1 MRVIEL
7 TEDTPSVL
15 SPTELTQEE
24 ALAVHKRFGAQV
36 DVSFPTVITDNCYAL
51 RPSGYVGQL
60 PISNDLLI
68 RIAPKIPITNIFGM
82 LEYAYNLKSF
92 KLFEGVVD
100 VAVIE
105 DLFEQLAAILARRVL
120 GRVRKGLYSSYIK
133 EEDDLPYV
141 RGRIAIA
148 PTVRGMLR
156 GATTLSCQY
165 EEHTA
170 DVEDNRILAW
180 TLYCLRKL
188 PFKRQSVQRDVR
200 QAYLALAGTITVTP
214 AEALECVN
222 RFYHRLND
230 DYEPMHGLCRLFLEH
245 LGPGIEAGE
254 HVFLPY
260 IVDMPILFETFVAQ
274 WLKEHMPSELQVTP
288 HYRVKLEANVNL
300 TFDMDIVVSS
310 RATRQVLAIL
320 DTKYKRAAQPDEADI
335 SQVTAYALQMH
346 APKAILI
353 YPSSQT
359 QPIEARIGDIS
370 VQSLIFDIRRQDLG
384 GDAFLSKLMSIVA
397 PPSAI

>member
-7 TEDTPSVL
+7 TEETPSML
-15 SPTELTQEE
+15 APTELTQDE
-24 ALAVHKRFGAQV
+24 ALAVHKRFGVQV
-36 DVSFPTVITDNCYAL
+36 AVGFPTVLTENRFEL
-51 RPSGYVGQL
+51 RPSGCVGQL
-60 PISNDLLI
+60 PVSSDLLI
-68 RIAPKIPITNIFGM
+68 RITPKIPIANIFGM

-105 DLFEQLAAILARRVL
+105 DLFERLAAILARRVL
-120 GRVRKGLYSSYIK
+120 GRVRKGLYSSYIA
-133 EEDDLPYV
+133 EEDNLPFV
-141 RGRIAIA
+141 RGRISIA

-156 GATTLSCQY
+156 GGTKLWCQY
-165 EEHTA
+165 DEHTA
-170 DVEDNRILAW
+170 DVQDNRILAW

-188 PFKRQSVQRDVR
+188 PFKRESVQRDVR
-200 QAYLALAGTITVTP
+200 HAYLALAGTITVTP
-214 AEALECVN
+214 AEARECMH

-254 HVFLPY
+254 HLFLPY

-274 WLKEHMPSELQVTP
+274 WLREHVPPELQVTP
-288 HYRVKLEANVNL
+288 HYRVRLDANVNL
-300 TFDMDIVVSS
+300 TFDMDIVV
-310 RATRQVLAIL
+310 RDRETEQVLAIL
-320 DTKYKRAAQPDEADI
+320 DTKYKRATQPDEADI
-335 SQVTAYALQMH
+335 SQVTAYAVQLH

-359 QPIEARIGDIS
+359 QPIGVKIGDIS
-370 VQSLIFDIRRQDLG
+370 VQSLVFDVSSKDLG
-384 GDAFLSKLMSIVA
+384 GDVFLSELMGVLT
-397 PPSAI
+397 

>member
-7 TEDTPSVL
+7 TEETPSMIAPGEL
-15 SPTELTQEE
+15 SQEE

-36 DVSFPTVITDNCYAL
+36 AISFPTVLTENRFEL

-60 PISNDLLI
+60 PILSDLLI

-92 KLFEGVVD
+92 KLFEGMVD
-100 VAVIE
+100 VTVIE
-105 DLFEQLAAILARRVL
+105 DLFERLAAILARRVL

-133 EEDDLPYV
+133 EEDDLPFV
-141 RGRIAIA
+141 RGRIGIA

-156 GATTLSCQY
+156 GATTLWCQY

-170 DVEDNRILAW
+170 DVQDNRILAW

-188 PFKRQSVQRDVR
+188 QFKRQSVQRDVR
-200 QAYLALAGTITVTP
+200 QAYLALAGTVTVTP
-214 AEALECVN
+214 ANARECID

-230 DYEPMHGLCRLFLEH
+230 DYEPMHGLCRLFLEQ
-245 LGPGIEAGE
+245 LGPGIDAGE

-274 WLKEHMPSELQVTP
+274 WLREHVPSELQVTP
-288 HYRVKLEANVNL
+288 HYRVKLDANVNL
-300 TFDMDIVVSS
+300 IFDMDIVIRSK
-310 RATRQVLAIL
+310 TTGQVLAIL
-320 DTKYKRAAQPDEADI
+320 DTKYKRAAQPDAKDI
-335 SQVTAYALQMH
+335 SQVTTYALQMK

-353 YPSSQT
+353 YPSLQT
-359 QPIEARIGDIS
+359 QPIEVQIGEIS
-370 VQSLIFDIRRQDLG
+370 VQSLTFDISRDDLG
-384 GDAFLSKLMSIVA
+384 GDAFLSKLVNAVA
-397 PPSAI
+397 

>member
-7 TEDTPSVL
+7 TEETPRML
-15 SPTELTQEE
+15 APTELTQEE
-24 ALAVHKRFGAQV
+24 ARAVHERFGTQV
-36 DVSFPTVITDNCYAL
+36 AVSFPTILTDNCYVL

-60 PISNDLLI
+60 PISSDLLI
-68 RIAPKIPITNIFGM
+68 RIAPKIPVANIFGM
-82 LEYAYNLKSF
+82 FEYAYDLNPF
-92 KLFEGVVD
+92 NFGDVVN

-105 DLFEQLAAILARRVL
+105 DLFERLASILARRVL
-120 GRVRKGLYSSYIK
+120 RRVRKGLYSSYIA
-133 EEDDLPYV
+133 EEGDLPFL

-148 PTVRGMLR
+148 ETTRGMLR
-156 GATTLSCQY
+156 GATTLSCQF

-214 AEALECVN
+214 AEACKCVN

-230 DYEPMHGLCRLFLEH
+230 DYQPMHGLCRLFLEH

-254 HVFLPY
+254 HVFLPF

-274 WLKEHMPSELQVTP
+274 WLKERVPPELQITP
-288 HYRVKLEANVNL
+288 HFRVPLDANVKL
-300 TFDMDIVVSS
+300 TFDMDIVVRN
-310 RATRQVLAIL
+310 RATGQVLAIL
-320 DTKYKRAAQPDEADI
+320 DTKYKRAALPDAADI
-335 SQVTAYALQMH
+335 QQVTAYAVQLN

-359 QPIEARIGDIS
+359 QPIEARIRDIS
-370 VQSLIFDIRRQDLG
+370 VKSLVFDISREDLG
-384 GDAFLSKLMSIVA
+384 GDAFLRELMSVVT
-397 PPSAI
+397 